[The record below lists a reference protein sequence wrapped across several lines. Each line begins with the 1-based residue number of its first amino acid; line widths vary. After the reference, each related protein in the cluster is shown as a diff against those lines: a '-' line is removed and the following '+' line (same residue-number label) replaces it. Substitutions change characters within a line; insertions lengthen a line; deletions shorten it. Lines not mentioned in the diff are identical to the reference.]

1 MKVNMHL
8 QTVVATAALMAVV
21 TPLWA
26 ADPVL
31 VAAKVDGSNPLG
43 DPAAGYWN
51 SAKPVEIAM
60 EAQTTATPTQP
71 VVTVTKINVRA
82 VQNGKFLGLLLEWRD
97 ESASNLLV
105 TDSFGDQ
112 VAVEFPV
119 TFNKDDLPNIMMGET
134 GKPVSIWQWRAP
146 LQHDKDKGK
155 PTTKQLYPNSHY
167 DIYPDNVLPAET
179 AILYTGAHGL
189 GNPVSEGKKSA
200 VMEMVAEGFGTLT
213 HAGDQ
218 QLVDGSG
225 TYQSGV
231 WRVAMTY
238 PLGADSGVKLAP
250 GSETAIGFAVWDGG
264 NKDVGSRKA
273 WAAAWLPLQ
282 LTQ

>member
-1 MKVNMHL
+1 MRVNTQI
-8 QTVVATAALMAVV
+8 QTVLATATLMAVV

-31 VAAKVDGSNPLG
+31 VAAKVDGTAPLG
-43 DPAAGYWN
+43 DPAGGYWN
-51 SAKPVEIAM
+51 SAKPVEVAM
-60 EAQTTATPTQP
+60 EAQTTVAPAQP
-71 VVTVTKINVRA
+71 VVTVTKLNVRA

-97 ESASNLLV
+97 GSADNLLV
-105 TDSFGDQ
+105 TDGFGDQ
-112 VAVEFPV
+112 VAVEFPIDYK
-119 TFNKDDLPNIMMGET
+119 KDDLPNIMMGET

-155 PTTKQLYPNSHY
+155 PTTRQLYPNSNY
-167 DIYPDNVLPAET
+167 DLYPDQVLPAET
-179 AILYTGAHGL
+179 SVLYTGAHGL
-189 GNPVSEGKKSA
+189 GNPVSEGKRSA

-213 HAGDQ
+213 HVGDQ
-218 QLVDGSG
+218 QRVDGG
-225 TYQSGV
+225 GVHQGGV

-238 PLGADSGVKLAP
+238 PLGAESGIQLAP
-250 GSETAIGFAVWDGG
+250 GGETAVGFAVWDGG

-273 WAAAWLPLQ
+273 WAATWLPLQ

>member
-1 MKVNMHL
+1 MHI
-8 QTVVATAALMAVV
+8 QTVLATATLMAVAA
-21 TPLWA
+21 PLWA

-31 VAAKVDGSNPLG
+31 VAAKVDGANPLG

-51 SAKPVEIAM
+51 AAKPVEVAM
-60 EAQTTATPTQP
+60 EAQTTVAPTQP
-71 VVTVTKINVRA
+71 VVTVTKMNVRA

-97 ESASNLLV
+97 GSADNLLV
-105 TDSFGDQ
+105 TDGFGDQ
-112 VAVEFPV
+112 VAVEFPLA
-119 TFNKDDLPNIMMGET
+119 FNKDDLPNIMMGET

-146 LQHDKDKGK
+146 LQYDKDKGK

-167 DIYPDNVLPAET
+167 DIYPDKVLPAET
-179 AILYTGAHGL
+179 AVLYTGAHGL

-200 VMEMVAEGFGTLT
+200 VMELVAEGFGTLT
-213 HAGDQ
+213 HVGDQ

-225 TYQSGV
+225 THQSGV

-238 PLGADSGVKLAP
+238 PLGAESGVQLAP
-250 GSETAIGFAVWDGG
+250 GGQTALGLAVWDGG

-273 WAAAWLPLQ
+273 WAATWLPLQ